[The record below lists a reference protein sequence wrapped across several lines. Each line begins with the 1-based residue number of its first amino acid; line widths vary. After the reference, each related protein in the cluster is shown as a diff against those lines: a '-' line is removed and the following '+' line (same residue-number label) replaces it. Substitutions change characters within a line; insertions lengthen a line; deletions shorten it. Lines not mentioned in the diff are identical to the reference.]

1 MELDSIYFN
10 ATNKLRKI
18 NERIA
23 NGTQFHQSSIG
34 DSILKYIEERTL
46 FVPKGKKI
54 GIYKPLILGNKG
66 DCFYCEAKTHTDKDH
81 FFPKSKGGILI
92 VHSCI
97 ECNRAKSNLIPT
109 KWIEKVEQTKRY
121 SASKKQIIIFNTKN
135 LLDEIISSG
144 LERPFHI

>member
-23 NGTQFHQSSIG
+23 NGTQFHQSTVSDLIQN
-34 DSILKYIEERTL
+34 YIDEN
-46 FVPKGKKI
+46 I
-54 GIYKPLILGNKG
+54 SNKPLDGKVGVYRPLVLGNKG
-66 DCFYCEAKTHTDKDH
+66 VCFYCEEDKHTNRDH

-97 ECNRAKSNLIPT
+97 DCNRAKADLIPSL
-109 KWIEKVEQTKRY
+109 WIKKVEKTQHYSRTK
-121 SASKKQIIIFNTKN
+121 KDTIISNTQN
-135 LLDEIISSG
+135 LLDEIISHG
-144 LERPFHI
+144 LTRPKLI